1 MLIVRKS
8 KRCQHLLMFIH
19 WNLKYL
25 PSLSLWLQ
33 GTTNITY
40 SSWKH
45 CCHLFIKSLCLIN
58 HVFPK
63 KEFLLKNKDR
73 PRSTLGFLTFLS
85 GFQYF
90 LNKFPSIFFYN
101 ELFFSLAFPFL
112 FCSHHCWILE
122 TPESI
127 LLNVFDCFVLT
138 RAIWKA
144 YQEERTCYGDISRS
158 FPELMQ
164 YFSS

>member
-19 WNLKYL
+19 CGNLKYL

-45 CCHLFIKSLCLIN
+45 CCHLFIKSLCLID

-138 RAIWKA
+138 RAIWNA
-144 YQEERTCYGDISRS
+144 YWEPTCYEDISRS

>member
-1 MLIVRKS
+1 MLILRKS

-45 CCHLFIKSLCLIN
+45 CCHLFIKFICLIN
-58 HVFPK
+58 YVFPK
-63 KEFLLKNKDR
+63 KKFLLKNKDR
-73 PRSTLGFLTFLS
+73 PRPHLASW
-85 GFQYF
+85 
-90 LNKFPSIFFYN
+90 
-101 ELFFSLAFPFL
+101 LFFRASSTFWTNFL
-112 FCSHHCWILE
+112 LFFFIMSSSFLLLFLFFFCSHHCWILE

-127 LLNVFDCFVLT
+127 LLNVFDCFVFT
-138 RAIWKA
+138 RAIWNA
-144 YQEERTCYGDISRS
+144 YWERTCSEDISRS